1 MKKVLEEKAVK
12 LPEPNEKQKQCIY
25 DTKTGETTMIF
36 TVEKSLLQNATMIT
50 TRAVPAKS
58 PISALEGLLIEAGES
73 ITITGYDLKK
83 AIYTT
88 IEAEVDEPGV
98 MVVNARFF
106 SEMIRRLPD
115 GNVHIS
121 CDERANNIHI
131 SCGKSEY
138 DIPGLNYSEY
148 PEMPRFSEV
157 KTVEIPQDTLANMIS
172 RSLFA
177 VSKEETR
184 PVYTG
189 TLFEIFGRE
198 LTLVSVDGYR
208 LARRVEYVESSHLED
223 CSFIVPGFALADIEK
238 ICDNNDDPVTIS
250 VGEKHISFTM
260 GTTVIITRRLEGDFL
275 NHRKSIPDNF
285 RFMVKVD
292 RQELISVIDRVSLV
306 LNEKNGSPVRMIF
319 DDGMINCKCI
329 TSIGKAEDV
338 CTCEGSGEGLE
349 IGFNDRYLLEALK
362 AADKDELLLCLN
374 TSSSPCIIKAADES
388 ENFTYMILPVRLHNT

>member
-1 MKKVLEEKAVK
+1 
-12 LPEPNEKQKQCIY
+12 
-25 DTKTGETTMIF
+25 MIF
-36 TVEKSLLQNATMIT
+36 TVDQSLLQNAVMIT

-58 PISALEGLLIEAGES
+58 PISALEGLLIEAGDSS

-88 IEAEVDEPGV
+88 IEADVTEPGV

-106 SEMIRRLPD
+106 GELIRRLPD
-115 GNVHIS
+115 GNVS
-121 CDERANNIHI
+121 VNYDEQSGSIHI
-131 SCGKSEY
+131 RCGKSEY
-138 DIPGLNYSEY
+138 DIPGLDFSEY
-148 PEMPRFSEV
+148 PEMPRFNEIKS
-157 KTVEIPQDTLANMIS
+157 VEIPQDTLANMIS

-189 TLFEIFGRE
+189 TLFEIFDRE

-208 LARRVEYVESSHLED
+208 LARRVEQVESSHLED
-223 CSFIVPGFALADIEK
+223 WSFIVPGFALADIEK
-238 ICDNNDDPVTIS
+238 ICDNNDDPVRIS

-275 NHRKSIPDNF
+275 NHRKSVPDSF
-285 RFMVKVD
+285 RFNVKVD
-292 RQELISVIDRVSLV
+292 RQELISAIDRVSLV
-306 LNEKNGSPVRMIF
+306 LNEKNGSPVRMVF
-319 DDGMINCKCI
+319 NDGTIDCKCV
-329 TSIGKAEDV
+329 TSLGKAEDV

-362 AADKDELLLCLN
+362 AADKDEILLCLN

-388 ENFTYMILPVRLHNT
+388 NNFTYMILPVRLHN